1 MSKAFRKMAILSAGL
16 ITASVAWVATAAD
29 PASDSA
35 LVTAAS
41 LANVPHRVV
50 QVADLNLSHPAGR
63 ATLEGRIRG
72 AVWAVCGS
80 ADARDIRASRGVRSC
95 REASYADAMAQV
107 EDSIE
112 SVRVAAR

>member
-1 MSKAFRKMAILSAGL
+1 MSTAFRKMAILSAGL
-16 ITASVAWVATAAD
+16 ITASVTWVATAAD
-29 PASDSA
+29 SASDST

-41 LANVPHRVV
+41 LANVPHRLV
-50 QVADLNLSHPAGR
+50 QVADLNLSNLAGL

-72 AVWAVCGS
+72 AVRAVCGS
-80 ADARDIRASRGVRSC
+80 ADEHDIRASRAVRNC

-107 EDSIE
+107 DDSIA